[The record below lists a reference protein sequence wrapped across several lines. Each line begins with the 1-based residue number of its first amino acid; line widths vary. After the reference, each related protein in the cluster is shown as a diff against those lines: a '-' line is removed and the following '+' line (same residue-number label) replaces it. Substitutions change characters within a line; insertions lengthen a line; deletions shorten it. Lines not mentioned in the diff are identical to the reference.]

1 MESKHREGANRWLI
15 RWWVLL
21 AALAGSVGP
30 LMASSV
36 DTTTPEPLTW
46 RVDYFH
52 SGGLGEEMWSLDRV
66 VVEPLPW
73 PGNPERPIDTT
84 GLGKYRYRVF
94 DRQGKEI
101 YSRGFASIYGE
112 WETTGEAKKMHR
124 TFHESLRFPEPT
136 EVVEVR
142 VEKRAADQSFT
153 EVWRLEVDPE
163 DMLVD
168 RSSVPKLEALKI
180 HYSGDPTRKLDLLF
194 LGDGYTAEEC
204 EHFAERAR
212 HFTRVLFAYEPY
224 ASRRGDINVW
234 GLCPPA
240 AESGVSRPST
250 GQHRR
255 SPVGTSYD
263 AFRSERYVLTYDNR
277 AFRDIAAWAPYD
289 VVEILV
295 NGEVYGGGGIF
306 GQFSTVAA
314 DNAWADYVFIHELG
328 HHLAALA
335 DEYYSSAVAY
345 ELDPERPE
353 PWEPNSTALKDP
365 KALKWGD
372 LVADDTPLP
381 TSWPKGEFEV
391 LAKEIQSRRKAI
403 RAKNRP
409 ESEMSALFK
418 EQSRRE
424 VELFG
429 SPGRVGAFEG
439 ANYAAH
445 GYYRPEV
452 DCVMFSRNDVPFCA
466 VCRRGIEAVI
476 DLYAGSAAP

>member
-1 MESKHREGANRWLI
+1 MKSNRGLPK
-15 RWWVLL
+15 RWGLERRTVRFVPLLMVLVGLPVQGL
-21 AALAGSVGP
+21 ADPA
-30 LMASSV
+30 V
-36 DTTTPEPLTW
+36 DSPATL

-52 SGGLGEEMWSLDRV
+52 SGGLGDEIWSLDRV

-73 PGNPERPIDTT
+73 PGHPEQPIDTT
-84 GLGKYRYRVF
+84 GLGKYRFRVF
-94 DRQGKEI
+94 EASGTEI

-112 WETTGEAKKMHR
+112 WETTGEAKKQHR
-124 TFHESLRFPEPT
+124 TFHESLRFPKPEGG
-136 EVVEVR
+136 VQVR
-142 VEKRAADQSFT
+142 VEKRAADQSFV
-153 EVWRLEVDPE
+153 EAWRVDIDPD

-180 HYSGDPTRKLDLLF
+180 HYSGDPARKLDLLF

-204 EHFAERAR
+204 DHFAERAR
-212 HFTRVLFAYEPY
+212 HFTDVLFAYEPY
-224 ASRRGDINVW
+224 TSRRDDINVW

-250 GQHRR
+250 GQYRR
-255 SPVGTSYD
+255 SPVGASYD

-289 VVEILV
+289 AVEILV

-353 PWEPNSTALKDP
+353 PWEPNATALKDP
-365 KALKWGD
+365 GAPKWRD
-372 LVADDTPLP
+372 LVADDTPVP
-381 TSWPKGEFEV
+381 TPWPKDEFEV
-391 LAKEIQSRRKAI
+391 LAAEIQSRRKVI

-418 EQSRRE
+418 EQSKRE

-445 GYYRPEV
+445 GYFRPEV

-466 VCRRGIEAVI
+466 VCQRGIEAII
-476 DLYAGSAAP
+476 DLYAGGK